1 MNKAWLFLIKHFCLH
16 NLMNKGITAV
26 NRNAID
32 MIWKKN
38 TSSSVS
44 ALSQKWPSGKHK
56 QRNNKP
62 EVGDP

>member
-1 MNKAWLFLIKHFCLH
+1 
-16 NLMNKGITAV
+16 MNKGITAV